1 MQDQITTKAQRRPGV
16 RMGRPLLTIPDRDL
30 DRVRAGELTIAG
42 LARKLGVAP
51 RTIRRRLRGSHWR
64 VRAQDT
70 QL

>member
-1 MQDQITTKAQRRPGV
+1 
-16 RMGRPLLTIPDRDL
+16 MGRPLLTIPDRDL

-64 VRAQDT
+64 VRAKDT